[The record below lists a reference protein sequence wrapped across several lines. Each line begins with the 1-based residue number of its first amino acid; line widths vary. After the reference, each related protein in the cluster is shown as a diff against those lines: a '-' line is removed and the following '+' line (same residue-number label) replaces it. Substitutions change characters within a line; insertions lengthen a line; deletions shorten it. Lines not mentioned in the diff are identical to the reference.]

1 MIFQVT
7 RLTVQVDD
15 DGNSVE
21 IPVSTEYR
29 AELTN
34 GTFAVYETIE
44 STEYK
49 IVDQPWNFTEDGARI
64 NWNTIEEGIAWFK
77 QANSDVGDNNG

>member
-7 RLTVQVDD
+7 RLTVQADG
-15 DGNSVE
+15 DGNPVE
-21 IPVSTEYR
+21 TPVSTEYR
-29 AELTN
+29 AELLN
-34 GTFAVYETIE
+34 GIFAVYETID

-49 IVDQPWNFTEDGARI
+49 IVDQPWNFTEDGVRV

-77 QANSDVGDNNG
+77 QANGDVGDNNG